1 MGVNAFRG
9 FLDEYLKKKENG
21 TLAEIHKVKNKKK
34 KKHIK
39 DSVIVCIF
47 VVIAINPLQP
57 EIFYFTYPVCP
68 EFLLFFFV
76 YLCHLYHNFSMVN
89 IHFYKKDSIYNIES
103 FLFSKG

>member
-39 DSVIVCIF
+39 DSVIVGT
-47 VVIAINPLQP
+47 Q
-57 EIFYFTYPVCP
+57 FT
-68 EFLLFFFV
+68 LMIL
-76 YLCHLYHNFSMVN
+76 
-89 IHFYKKDSIYNIES
+89 
-103 FLFSKG
+103 